1 MIWLQNKAH
10 PYSSLSKNPTRK
22 GREKKNFHKSLCPF
36 PNPPPPKTVNSQGKT
51 LKKLNYWLKKS
62 PNTVYRY
69 INSLQN
75 LLRSKVKTFT
85 IPGKDSHNTLSDHV
99 AVSPVTTLCDSHII
113 SPYNITPES
122 HIKVARIKEMITMQL
137 KLLIVKQIL
146 LISSL
151 RNL

>member
-1 MIWLQNKAH
+1 M
-10 PYSSLSKNPTRK
+10 
-22 GREKKNFHKSLCPF
+22 
-36 PNPPPPKTVNSQGKT
+36 
-51 LKKLNYWLKKS
+51 KKS

-137 KLLIVKQIL
+137 KLLIVKTNSPYQQLEKFIEN
-146 LISSL
+146 SMKKMH
-151 RNL
+151 NGVWV